1 MQAIIFFGH
10 GFKAFGADRSPLA
23 ADGFNLKVKVLP
35 LNSFDVGVG
44 PGGAFSRTSPANF
57 AFFRHKILP
66 INFLYFDDI
75 RF

>member
-35 LNSFDVGVG
+35 FNGFNVGVR
-44 PGGAFSRTSPANF
+44 PGGAFS
-57 AFFRHKILP
+57 
-66 INFLYFDDI
+66 
-75 RF
+75 